1 MESRGGRAPERVPA
15 AAGDWRPI
23 MPYDEIEFEA
33 EESME
38 KAVSF
43 LKQEFRGVRTG
54 RASPGLVEHV
64 KVKVPAYGEAPMELK
79 ALATITTPDP
89 SLLLVK
95 PFDPTTLK
103 DIERALQ
110 EASLGINPQSD
121 GKVIRLPIP
130 ALSGERRQQIA
141 GQIKKMAEAQK
152 VALRNARR
160 DAIQKIDAEKKAG
173 TMPEDEAKKG
183 HDAMD
188 KLTKKYEG
196 MLDEMTAA
204 KTREVMAV

>member
-1 MESRGGRAPERVPA
+1 
-15 AAGDWRPI
+15 
-23 MPYDEIEFEA
+23 MPLDDIEFVA
-33 EESME
+33 EEAME

-64 KVKVPAYGEAPMELK
+64 RVKVPAYGEAPMELK
-79 ALATITTPDP
+79 ALATISSPDP
-89 SLLLVK
+89 SMLLVK

-103 DIERALQ
+103 DIERGLQ

-141 GQIKKMAEAQK
+141 GQIKKMVEAQK
-152 VALRNARR
+152 ITMRNARR
-160 DAIQKIDAEKKAG
+160 DAIQKIDTEKKGG
-173 TMPEDEAKKG
+173 TMPEDDAKKG
-183 HDAMD
+183 HDVID
-188 KLTKKYEG
+188 KLLKKYEG
-196 MLDEMTAA
+196 AIDEMLTA
-204 KTREVMAV
+204 KTKEVTEA

>member
-1 MESRGGRAPERVPA
+1 
-15 AAGDWRPI
+15 

-33 EESME
+33 EEAME

-79 ALATITTPDP
+79 ALATITAPDP

-141 GQIKKMAEAQK
+141 GQIKKMTEAQK

-160 DAIQKIDAEKKAG
+160 DAIQKIDAEKKG
-173 TMPEDEAKKG
+173 GKMPEDEAKKG
-183 HDAMD
+183 HEDMD
-188 KLTKKYEG
+188 KLIKKYEG
-196 MLDEMTAA
+196 ILDEMTAA
-204 KTREVMAV
+204 KTKEVTQV